1 MTLTLPFDNSY
12 ARLPDRF
19 FVRQDP
25 VPVAEPGLIA
35 VNERL
40 AAELGLDASMLAT
53 PEGIAAFAGNATPTG
68 AAPLAQAYAGHQFG
82 GWVPQLGDGRAIL
95 LGEIVAPGGRRF
107 DLQLKGSGQTPFSR
121 RGDGRAWI
129 GPVIREYIVSEA
141 MAALGVPT
149 TRALAAVTTGETV
162 WRETA
167 LPGAVLARVAASHI
181 RVGTFQYFAAR
192 EDTEALR
199 LLTDHVIERHYPGAE
214 GPLALI
220 EAVTAAQ
227 ARLIAK
233 WMSFGFIHGVMNT
246 DNMAISGE
254 TIDYGPCA
262 FMDAYHPGKV
272 FSSIDQFGRYA
283 YGNQPQIAVW
293 NLAQFASCLLPLMGE
308 LEPAIEA
315 ATTAINRFGVIYR
328 KEWLTLFRAKIG
340 LRTEEEG
347 DARLIEALLTLMAE
361 NAADFTRTFRGLT
374 DGTAA
379 AEFADPMAFEVWAEG
394 WQARL
399 ARKADSEAVMRA
411 ANPAFIP
418 RNHRVEE
425 AIRAAV
431 AGDFAPF
438 HRLNAILATPFDD
451 QPEASAYRDAPKPDE
466 VVRRTFCGT

>member
-1 MTLTLPFDNSY
+1 MNLTLPFDNSY

-19 FVRQDP
+19 FVRQEA
-25 VPVAEPGLIA
+25 VPVSQPGLIA

-40 AAELGLDASMLAT
+40 AHELGLDPAGLAT
-53 PEGIAAFAGNATPTG
+53 PEAVAVFAGNATPKG
-68 AAPLAQAYAGHQFG
+68 AEPIAQAYAGHQFG
-82 GWVPQLGDGRAIL
+82 GWVPQLGDGRALL
-95 LGEIVAPGGRRF
+95 LGEIVAPDNRRF
-107 DLQLKGSGQTPFSR
+107 DIQLKGSGPTPFSR

-149 TRALAAVTTGETV
+149 TRALAAVTTGEPV

-167 LPGAVLARVAASHI
+167 LPGAVLVRVAASHI

-192 EDTEALR
+192 EDTEALG
-199 LLTDHVIERHYPGAE
+199 LLAGHVIARHYPGAD
-214 GPLALI
+214 GPLALLD
-220 EAVTAAQ
+220 AVVAAQ
-227 ARLIAK
+227 ARLIAA

-262 FMDAYHPGKV
+262 FMDAYHPAKV

-283 YGNQPQIAVW
+283 YGNQPQIALW

-308 LEPAIEA
+308 LDPAVEA
-315 ATTAINRFGVIYR
+315 ATTSINRFPEIYEA
-328 KEWLTLFRAKIG
+328 EWLRRFRAKIG
-340 LRTEEEG
+340 IVTEDAG
-347 DARLIEALLTLMAE
+347 DAALIETLLTNMAE
-361 NAADFTRTFRGLT
+361 GEADFTRTFRGLV

-379 AEFADPMAFEVWAEG
+379 AEFTAPEAFESWAKVWKARLLHEADP
-394 WQARL
+394 
-399 ARKADSEAVMRA
+399 KATMRA
-411 ANPAFIP
+411 ANPAYIP

-431 AGDFAPF
+431 AGDLAPL
-438 HRLNAILATPFDD
+438 HRLNAVLAKPFDD
-451 QPEASAYRDAPKPDE
+451 QPEAIGYQAAPLPEE